1 MMQLFRSKVM
11 QICINQLTMNW
22 DDTRI
27 FLALTRAPSLRAA
40 ARSLGIDQATVGRRL
55 NALESVLGAK
65 LFLRAKDGYLL
76 TPAGEAAL
84 AAARR
89 MEGAAVDLRT
99 KIEGQDENPGGLVR
113 VTSTDS
119 IATDLL
125 LPAIERLQKHWP
137 NIRVDLEVSTQLLS
151 LSRRQVDIAFRNVRP
166 ETPDLVVR
174 RLVSWPVGVFASAS
188 YLARFGE
195 PVPEDELRGH
205 QLVAYGPYLEQ
216 SPFLTMA
223 GVSARQARIAMTVR
237 SSLLVRKA
245 VAAGIGIGEMPLWM
259 GDREGLVRI
268 WPQRRRSTDYEVW
281 QVMHPDLQRTARVR
295 AAVEFLSAAFD
306 VQ

>member
-1 MMQLFRSKVM
+1 
-11 QICINQLTMNW
+11 MNW

-27 FLALTRAPSLRAA
+27 FLALTRTPSLRAA
-40 ARSLGIDQATVGRRL
+40 ARSLGVDQATVGRRL
-55 NALESVLGAK
+55 NALESELGAK

-76 TPAGEAAL
+76 TAAGETAL

-89 MEGAAVDLRT
+89 MESAALELRT
-99 KIEGQDENPGGLVR
+99 KIEGQDEHPGGLVR

-119 IATDLL
+119 IAIDLL
-125 LPAIERLQKHWP
+125 LPAVERLQQQWP

-166 ETPDLVVR
+166 DAPDLVVR
-174 RLVSWPVGVFASAS
+174 RVAAWPVGLFASPA
-188 YLARFGE
+188 YLVRFGE

-205 QLVAYGPYLEQ
+205 HLVVYAPYLEQ
-216 SPFLTMA
+216 GPFLTMT
-223 GVSARQARIAMTVR
+223 GVPARQARIAMTVR

-245 VAAGIGIGEMPLWM
+245 VVAGIGLGEMPVWM
-259 GDREGLVRI
+259 GEREGLVRI
-268 WPQRRRSTDYEVW
+268 WPQRRRPNDYEVW

-295 AAVEFLSAAFD
+295 AAAQFLSAAFE
-306 VQ
+306 VE

>member
-1 MMQLFRSKVM
+1 
-11 QICINQLTMNW
+11 MNW

-55 NALESVLGAK
+55 NALEAELGAK

-76 TPAGEAAL
+76 TAAGEAAM

-89 MEGAAVDLRT
+89 MEAAALDLRS
-99 KIEGQDENPGGLVR
+99 KIEGQDAHPGGLVR

-119 IATDLL
+119 IAIDLL
-125 LPAIERLQKHWP
+125 LPAIARLQQHWP
-137 NIRVDLEVSTQLLS
+137 HIRVDLAVSTELLN

-166 ETPDLVVR
+166 EAPDLVVR
-174 RLVSWPVGVFASAS
+174 RLVAWPVGLFASAD
-188 YLARFGE
+188 YLARCGE

-216 SPFLTMA
+216 GPFLTMA
-223 GVSARQARIAMTVR
+223 GVPARQARIAMAVQ

-245 VAAGIGIGEMPLWM
+245 VAAGIGMGEMPVWM
-259 GDREGLVRI
+259 GEREGLVRI
-268 WPQRRRSTDYEVW
+268 WPQRRRATDYEVW

-295 AAVEFLSAAFD
+295 ATAEFLSGAFG
-306 VQ
+306 VA